1 MNTDKIKIDT
11 EKVVDKVYHIKEL
24 HAIVEDIITDYI
36 NQVVL
41 MDDKELK
48 DDRSEWIKM
57 YGMISHD
64 TDNDKTEYDTSIHT
78 LAIEIEQLRRYKR
91 IIYNQEKRITEN

>member
-24 HAIVEDIITDYI
+24 HAIIEDIITDYI

-48 DDRSEWIKM
+48 DDRSEWIKD
-57 YGMISHD
+57 YGRDELEDADMKYH
-64 TDNDKTEYDTSIHT
+64 TSIHT
-78 LAIEIEQLRRYKR
+78 LALEIEQLRRWGEIFYRSKR
-91 IIYNQEKRITEN
+91 QITEK